1 MGDICLL
8 GNTSKWNTCLNKNPC
23 LHKTTM
29 GTNKKIV
36 YICIHLFDFHL
47 LVLHPLSPTI
57 DARIAWA
64 KEICEIIHI
73 YFAQNH
79 HGEEH

>member
-1 MGDICLL
+1 
-8 GNTSKWNTCLNKNPC
+8 
-23 LHKTTM
+23 M